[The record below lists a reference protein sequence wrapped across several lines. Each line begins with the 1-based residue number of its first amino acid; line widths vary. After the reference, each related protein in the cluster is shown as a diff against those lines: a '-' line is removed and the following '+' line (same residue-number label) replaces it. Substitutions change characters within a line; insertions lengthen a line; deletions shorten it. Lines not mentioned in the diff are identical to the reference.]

1 MKKGGYMYNLYILK
15 SCPFCKKVIDYMDSK
30 NISYNILDVSEP
42 NNYQSLIDIGG
53 KSQVPFLIDNESGV
67 NLYESDDIINYLNEK
82 NPA

>member
-1 MKKGGYMYNLYILK
+1 MYNLYILK
-15 SCPFCKKVIDYMDSK
+15 TCPFCKKVIDYMDSK

-53 KSQVPFLIDNESGV
+53 KSQVPFLIDNESGIT
-67 NLYESDDIINYLNEK
+67 LYESDDIINYLNEK